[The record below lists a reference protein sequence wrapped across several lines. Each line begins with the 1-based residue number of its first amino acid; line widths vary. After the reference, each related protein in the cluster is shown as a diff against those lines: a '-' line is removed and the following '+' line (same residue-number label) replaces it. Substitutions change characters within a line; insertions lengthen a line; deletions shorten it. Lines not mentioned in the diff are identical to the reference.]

1 MTDPDV
7 TRVTRN
13 SKVSDP
19 YAELK
24 LIGDFFVWVGLLYVI
39 THPDA
44 FEKLGDTARRY
55 WRKFVHLLSVW
66 TARQDIRSLPETE
79 E

>member
-1 MTDPDV
+1 MNDPNV
-7 TRVTRN
+7 THVTRN
-13 SKVSDP
+13 DN

-24 LIGDFFVWVGLLYVI
+24 VLFDLVAWVVMLYLMI
-39 THPDA
+39 HPEA
-44 FEKLGDTARRY
+44 FDRIPEIARGW
-55 WRKFVHLLSVW
+55 WRKFVHAISVW

>member
-1 MTDPDV
+1 MDHV
-7 TRVTRN
+7 TPVTRN
-13 SKVSDP
+13 DN
-19 YAELK
+19 YAEVKVVFDLA
-24 LIGDFFVWVGLLYVI
+24 VWVVMLYFL

-44 FEKLGDTARRY
+44 FDEIPDTVRNY
-55 WRKFVHLLSVW
+55 WHKFVHATSVW